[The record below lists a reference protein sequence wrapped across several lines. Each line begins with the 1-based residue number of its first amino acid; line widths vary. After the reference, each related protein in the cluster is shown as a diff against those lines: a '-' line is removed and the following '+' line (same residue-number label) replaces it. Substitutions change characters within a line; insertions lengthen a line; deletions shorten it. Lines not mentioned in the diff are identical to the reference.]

1 MAMLRKKKIIWWKGE
16 TFVSRAEEARK
27 MGSLERH
34 GHGYEHRRRTSAPF
48 WAPMTLHADPD
59 ETAGPDAPGLTV
71 R

>member
-48 WAPMTLHADPD
+48 
-59 ETAGPDAPGLTV
+59 
-71 R
+71 